1 MKSAFKVTLLAA
13 AIALCSLGPAF
24 ASQGQAPSSV
34 PVGGVPTNGPSLSNA
49 PNAHAIEKGGIQANQ
64 LAAGQGALDK
74 LMWAAIDSSNVQEV
88 KQLLQ
93 DGISL
98 KQDYGYACNALAN
111 TDDFQTDPM
120 AEDQFYR
127 IQSPRAAMSS
137 GDLPG
142 HCAKQH
148 LLHAYLVA
156 SKYWGGDF
164 EGPGMESLPKAA
176 TLLDRAEL
184 LKAQNPADPSNV
196 GSLGQKLDDLAKKQ
210 KESFEILA
218 LLDANIPV
226 ADKAFYPEMMDIKP
240 AGDSSS
246 ALIDLWMLHQY
257 DQALPQIQRA
267 RALHEPAHMAW
278 DAFRLKVD
286 KGMVPT
292 DPRPFEAG
300 LFDPAS
306 LPGGDD
312 SVTIKGY
319 AATALNGLEFSNA
332 SFLTQES
339 AAVCSTEAQHQRD
352 KGENTSSSNPGAFFL
367 IQEAELAKLEGKYLS
382 DNARMLTLEGLSQQP
397 FSEFEKK
404 FQEEVVDKV
413 DAQHV
418 RIGALAP
425 VLANAERLYIDRYW
439 VATLLSRKDVIEAL
453 NNKTTV
459 PGGEPPLIWMLRAN
473 NGTLGSPALVRA
485 LLNAGVN
492 PGLLGPDGKTA
503 ADIAVGNAD
512 SFHQWFS
519 QAFLKKDYSDAGC
532 PPSQ

>member
-1 MKSAFKVTLLAA
+1 MKSALKVTLLAA

-24 ASQGQAPSSV
+24 AFQGQAPSSV
-34 PVGGVPTNGPSLSNA
+34 PVGGVPTNGQSLSNA

-74 LMWAAIDSSNVQEV
+74 LMWAAIDSSNVHEV

-98 KQDYGYACNALAN
+98 KQDYGYACNALAD

-127 IQSPRAAMSS
+127 IQSPRAAMYS
-137 GDLPG
+137 GELPG

-156 SKYWGGDF
+156 SKYWGGTF
-164 EGPGMESLPKAA
+164 AGPGGRYFPSVA
-176 TLLDRAEL
+176 TQLDRQAL
-184 LKAQNPADPSNV
+184 LKAQNPANPAEV
-196 GSLGQKLDDLAKKQ
+196 GSLGQRLDDLAKKQ
-210 KESFEILA
+210 KASFEILA

-226 ADKAFYPEMMDIKP
+226 ADKAFYPAMMDEKP
-240 AGDSSS
+240 IGTRS

-257 DQALPQIQRA
+257 DQALPEIQRA
-267 RALHEPAHMAW
+267 RALHEPSHMAW
-278 DAFRLKVD
+278 DAFRMKVD

-292 DPRPFEAG
+292 DVTPFEAG

-306 LPGGDD
+306 MPGGDN

-319 AATALNGLEFSNA
+319 AATVLNYLEGSNA
-332 SFLTQES
+332 SFLGEEN
-339 AAVCSTEAQHQRD
+339 AAVCRLEAQAQRD
-352 KGENTSSSNPGAFFL
+352 KGENTSSSNPGAFYL
-367 IQEAELAKLEGKYLS
+367 IQEAELAKLDGKNLS
-382 DNARMLTLEGLSQQP
+382 ANAKMLTLDGLSQRP
-397 FSEFEKK
+397 FSEFEEK
-404 FQEEVVDKV
+404 FQKEIVDKV
-413 DAQHV
+413 DAQHA
-418 RIGALAP
+418 RIGTLGP
-425 VLANAERLYIDRYW
+425 ILANAERLYIDRYW

-459 PGGEPPLIWMLRAN
+459 PGGEPPLFSIIQVGGN
-473 NGTLGSPALVRA
+473 LGSSPELVRA
-485 LLNAGVN
+485 MLNAGVN

-503 ADIAVGNAD
+503 ADIAIGNAD
-512 SFHQWFS
+512 AYHQWFS